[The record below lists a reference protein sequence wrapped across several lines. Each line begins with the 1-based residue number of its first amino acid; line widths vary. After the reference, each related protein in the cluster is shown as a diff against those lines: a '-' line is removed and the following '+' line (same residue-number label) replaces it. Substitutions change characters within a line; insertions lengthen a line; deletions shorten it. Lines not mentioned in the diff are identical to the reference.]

1 MKNVKSIAAAFCLT
15 TAALGGAASAQTAPQ
30 SKSSGAIDTR
40 AIQPAADTCR
50 TYQEVYG
57 RDCSADQLA
66 RLIQIYSDTLGQAPA
81 ATDAEKRARVQ
92 TLLTG
97 IAGVLNIPVAEL
109 INPPVTPEALE
120 RRLNNKV
127 KDEVDTVC
135 DGYAQQSQKTCT
147 AAQRDQLSTIIKD
160 EMKRPNPTSQE
171 ELQQRTLDLVN
182 NIRKVFGLP
191 ALKLDSDQPSTS
203 TPAMNRRFT
212 A

>member
-30 SKSSGAIDTR
+30 TKSGAIDSR
-40 AIQPAADTCR
+40 AIQPAANTCR

-57 RDCSADQLA
+57 RDCTAQQLA
-66 RLIQIYSDTLGQAPA
+66 GLIQIYSDTLAQAPA

-92 TLLTG
+92 TLLTS
-97 IAGVLNIPVAEL
+97 IAGVLNVPVAEL
-109 INPPVTPEALE
+109 VNPPVTPEALE

-127 KDEVDTVC
+127 RDEVNTVC
-135 DGYAQQSQKTCT
+135 DGYAEQSQKTCT
-147 AAQRDQLSTIIKD
+147 AAQRDQIGAIIKD
-160 EMKRPNPTSQE
+160 EMKRPNPTTQQ

-203 TPAMNRRFT
+203 TPSMNRRYT